1 MYNSHE
7 HNATYIN
14 GYGGYSMQYK
24 QKSFRKVPESF
35 LQLTGKYL
43 IGKSIVEFT
52 EAELIKISDKI
63 SWEDEE
69 AFLPNKIGK
78 TSNINADGRVIKRK
92 DLPKVTDSQELKY
105 KRSEF
110 NGHDSRI
117 EVDGLTWRY
126 YQRYVREEISA
137 PNVNIKCI
145 VSNDEKFLVIEC
157 DSADDDDLLL
167 HKLNLALELFE
178 SEFELHIPAKDGF
191 VKIPS
196 KFKFVYWEI
205 LPSGE
210 KTQEEVIAI
219 IKSTISPDLKK
230 TIKPVVEK
238 RLSTIANYEPDN
250 IAIGVG
256 GYKGYIVYNF
266 PAKGISVLECDN
278 VNNATYV
285 FDIDNWEE
293 LSKLSKTEI
302 IESNLAKRRIIHDP
316 SWASAISDLLSV

>member
-1 MYNSHE
+1 
-7 HNATYIN
+7 
-14 GYGGYSMQYK
+14 MQYK
-24 QKSFRKVPESF
+24 QKSFRKIPESF
-35 LQLTGKYL
+35 SQLTGKYL
-43 IGKSIVEFT
+43 LGKNIDDFT
-52 EAELIKISDKI
+52 EAKLIEISGRD
-63 SWEDEE
+63 SWEDGQ

-78 TSNINADGRVIKRK
+78 FSKINADGKTIIRK
-92 DLPKVTDSQELKY
+92 DLPKETAFQELKY
-105 KRSEF
+105 KRFEF
-110 NGHDSRI
+110 HGRDRVEVEDS
-117 EVDGLTWRY
+117 TWRRY
-126 YQRYVREEISA
+126 KRYVKEGLPA

-157 DSADDDDLLL
+157 DSANDDDLLL

-178 SEFELHIPAKDGF
+178 SEFELHVSAKDGF

-196 KFKFVYWEI
+196 KFRFVFWEI

-210 KTQEEVIAI
+210 KTQEEVISI

-230 TIKPVVEK
+230 TMKPIVEK

-266 PAKGISVLECDN
+266 PEKGISVLECDN

-285 FDIDNWEE
+285 FDIDNWEA

-302 IESNLAKRRIIHDP
+302 IESNLARQRIIHDP
-316 SWASAISDLLSV
+316 SWKSAISDLLSA

>member
-1 MYNSHE
+1 MK
-7 HNATYIN
+7 
-14 GYGGYSMQYK
+14 YK
-24 QKSFRKVPESF
+24 QKSFRKIPANF
-35 LQLTGKYL
+35 LQLKGSYL
-43 IGKSIVEFT
+43 IGKNIAEFT
-52 EAELIKISDKI
+52 EDKLIKISDRA
-63 SWEDEE
+63 SWKDGE
-69 AFLPNKIGK
+69 AFLPSKNGK
-78 TSNINADGRVIKRK
+78 FSKINADGKIIIRR
-92 DLPKVTDSQELKY
+92 DLPKETASHELKY
-105 KRSEF
+105 TRFEF
-110 NGHDSRI
+110 HGPDRREVEDS
-117 EVDGLTWRY
+117 TWRY
-126 YQRYVREEISA
+126 YQKFVRERLAA
-137 PNVNIKCI
+137 PNVNVKCI

-196 KFKFVYWEI
+196 KFKFVHWEI

-266 PAKGISVLECDN
+266 P
-278 VNNATYV
+278 
-285 FDIDNWEE
+285 
-293 LSKLSKTEI
+293 SKCCKT
-302 IESNLAKRRIIHDP
+302 R
-316 SWASAISDLLSV
+316 

>member
-1 MYNSHE
+1 
-7 HNATYIN
+7 
-14 GYGGYSMQYK
+14 MQYK
-24 QKSFRKVPESF
+24 QKSFRKIPESF

-43 IGKSIVEFT
+43 IGKNLDDFT
-52 EAELIKISDKI
+52 KDKLRQVSDKVL
-63 SWEDEE
+63 WADGE
-69 AFLPNKIGK
+69 AFLPSKIGK
-78 TSNINADGRVIKRK
+78 TSKINADGKVIIRR
-92 DLPKVTDSQELKY
+92 DLPKESVSQELKY
-105 KRSEF
+105 TRSEF
-110 NGHDSRI
+110 YGPDRR
-117 EVDGLTWRY
+117 EVDESTWRT
-126 YQRYVREEISA
+126 YQRFVRERLPA

-157 DSADDDDLLL
+157 DSANDDDLLL

-178 SEFELHIPAKDGF
+178 SEFELHVSAKDGF

-196 KFKFVYWEI
+196 KFRFVFWEI

-210 KTQEEVIAI
+210 KTQEEVISM

-230 TIKPVVEK
+230 TMKPIVEK

-266 PAKGISVLECDN
+266 PEKGISVLECDN
-278 VNNATYV
+278 INNATYV
-285 FDIDNWEE
+285 FNIDNWEE

-302 IESNLAKRRIIHDP
+302 IESNLARQRIIHDP
-316 SWASAISDLLSV
+316 SWEYAISDLLSM